1 MPDLTEPRF
10 LSDECRHAAAQHAG
24 PRSVQAPRGSPAFT
38 GAPIQNMEAQSAPLV
53 GLEVLIGVPPLPC
66 RDGRKLGEDQGPW
79 VEVGG
84 GVTDGVQNQAGRE
97 EAGGHSKGW
106 RPRGALVATQG
117 CSHAFPLPVPLA
129 SCLAHQEP
137 APTAGPWGEEIW
149 DKGGSFLGGDHGQ
162 SLLWDSVWPLV
173 CWVPPTGQH
182 LQRQGLCLSV
192 GMTLA
197 AGDLGQVSTQL
208 HHRVLS
214 LSPHDPPPAPGSLR
228 CSLPHGLQ
236 AGVAALLPWRRSLS
250 PAALKVTP
258 SLARHVVLAAGG
270 CTSVAKAL
278 PLPLWALSL
287 SWEQEGF

>member
-182 LQRQGLCLSV
+182 LLCLSV

-197 AGDLGQVSTQL
+197 AGDLGLHSSITVS
-208 HHRVLS
+208 S
-214 LSPHDPPPAPGSLR
+214 LCPLMTRLR
-228 CSLPHGLQ
+228 PREAS
-236 AGVAALLPWRRSLS
+236 GVPCPMDCRLGLLPCC
-250 PAALKVTP
+250 PGVGHCPQQP
-258 SLARHVVLAAGG
+258 SR
-270 CTSVAKAL
+270 
-278 PLPLWALSL
+278 
-287 SWEQEGF
+287 